1 MPLIGIVIS
10 SSEHLK
16 YTDCIM
22 RFVQFNASLESMHF
36 KSVQYLTWIW
46 RIIKPSMFKTT
57 WNILFNFFP
66 GEFDIPRYSFP
77 SAVQIAF
84 YRLVLPLTMFSLLWM
99 ISCFV
104 FVGLECNAIRT
115 NRVES
120 RISIKL
126 PWRKLRKRN
135 DTRFTLWCSQTML
148 TNSIALTRS
157 LLPFSFS
164 ATMLRFVGGV

>member
-1 MPLIGIVIS
+1 MFPQTFNECIKFPGTGNGKMKRTERCLNVNMRDLIWKYLHRLFAESTLISWWLDYEVVPLIGIVIS

-66 GEFDIPRYSFP
+66 REFDIPRYSFP
-77 SAVQIAF
+77 SAVQIAPSGF
-84 YRLVLPLTMFSLLWM
+84 ATHDVFFVVNDFLL
-99 ISCFV
+99 CF
-104 FVGLECNAIRT
+104 R
-115 NRVES
+115 
-120 RISIKL
+120 
-126 PWRKLRKRN
+126 
-135 DTRFTLWCSQTML
+135 RFGM
-148 TNSIALTRS
+148 
-157 LLPFSFS
+157 
-164 ATMLRFVGGV
+164 